1 MKPRS
6 YVITWS
12 YQYLGS
18 SGAFYESRSIPGT
31 LLSKT
36 SVYMQNK
43 NKHLCSSSSIPNQ
56 CNATTGTLLGE
67 FCLEEILK
75 YYQSDFLCSHLI
87 IWQPFIQNVLCSYL
101 KKSHSHH
108 MFFTCLERLQFHLL
122 LLPKSFLPRRS
133 VPKNLPWFKCWKNNC
148 FFLSYHKI
156 WENPVFIKF
165 SLLAKVFQEIWWE

>member
-101 KKSHSHH
+101 KNLTPTICFLHAWKDYN
-108 MFFTCLERLQFHLL
+108 FIYCY

-148 FFLSYHKI
+148 FFLWTGI
-156 WENPVFIKF
+156 P
-165 SLLAKVFQEIWWE
+165 